1 MTEYE
6 QMVLDC
12 AQREERLT
20 DLERSF
26 IDSVGKQL
34 REGRALTTKQA
45 DRLDDIWERA
55 TERG

>member
-1 MTEYE
+1 MTEHE